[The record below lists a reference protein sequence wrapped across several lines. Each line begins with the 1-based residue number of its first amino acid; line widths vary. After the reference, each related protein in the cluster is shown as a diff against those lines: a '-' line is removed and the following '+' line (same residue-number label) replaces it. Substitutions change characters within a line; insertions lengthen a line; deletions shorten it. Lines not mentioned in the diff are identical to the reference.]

1 MIFKSIKRRI
11 AFLLLISSLGFN
23 YSLIAS
29 SDSGK
34 LIVKDNFIEN
44 ELDKD
49 YLKKYP
55 TNSYLLGPG
64 DTIRIVV
71 STDYPELTRI
81 STIDGEG
88 SIYLPLL
95 KRVYVEGLT
104 LEELNNLLNQSFKEY
119 VRFPEVETYI
129 KSYRPIKI
137 FVNGEVNQPGLY
149 TLKGSQTPGVID
161 NLKFNENSLS
171 VFDNNL
177 GGGAPEDLR
186 KNFLEVNPLQNLNEV
201 SFYFPTV
208 FDALRTSGG
217 VTQYSDL
224 SAIVVKRRNSISNGG
239 GRIIASIN
247 MRDAIINGDE
257 SQNIRIYD
265 GDVIEVSKLKSP
277 SKNLLSYAIKT
288 NLNSKFIRVL
298 VSGRV
303 NNPGKQI
310 LTKSSTLNDAI
321 DVAGGTKVVRGPIRF
336 ISFNGDGSIEKR
348 IIAYRRRNK
357 SGSYHNPIL
366 KDGDLV
372 IVGNSLLS
380 NTTEFITEVTAP
392 FVGLY
397 STYSFFDM
405 VFED

>member
-1 MIFKSIKRRI
+1 M
-11 AFLLLISSLGFN
+11 GFN
-23 YSLIAS
+23 YSLIAA
-29 SDSGK
+29 SDTEKS
-34 LIVKDNFIEN
+34 IVKDNFIEN
-44 ELDKD
+44 ELNKD

-55 TNSYLLGPG
+55 INSYLLGPG
-64 DTIRIVV
+64 DTIMIVV
-71 STDYPELTRI
+71 STDYPELTRV

-95 KRVYVEGLT
+95 KRVYVKGLT

-161 NLKFNENSLS
+161 NFNFNENSLS
-171 VFDNNL
+171 IFDDNSGIGMPGDIKNNF
-177 GGGAPEDLR
+177 AKIDPA
-186 KNFLEVNPLQNLNEV
+186 QNLNEV

-208 FDALRTSGG
+208 FDALRSSGG

-224 SAIVVKRRNSISNGG
+224 SKIVIKRRNSISNGG
-239 GRIIASIN
+239 GRIMASIN
-247 MRDAIINGDE
+247 MRDAITNGDE

-265 GDVIEVSKLKSP
+265 GDVIEVSKLKNP
-277 SKNLLSYAIKT
+277 NKTLFSYAIKT
-288 NLNSKFIRVL
+288 NLNPKFIRVL

-336 ISFNGDGSIEKR
+336 ISFNVDGSIDKR
-348 IIAYRRRNK
+348 KISYRRRNK
-357 SGSYHNPIL
+357 IGSYNNPIL
-366 KDGDLV
+366 RDGDLV

-380 NTTEFITEVTAP
+380 NTTEFITEVTSP